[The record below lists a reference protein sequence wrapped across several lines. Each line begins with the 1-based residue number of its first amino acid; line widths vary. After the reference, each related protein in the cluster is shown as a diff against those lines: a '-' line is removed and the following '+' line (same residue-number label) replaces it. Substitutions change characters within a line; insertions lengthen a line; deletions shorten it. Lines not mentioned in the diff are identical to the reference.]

1 MPTISLVTPSFNS
14 APTIEHTFHSVI
26 SQNYANL
33 EYIVMDGGSTDGT
46 TDIIRK
52 YQGYLSSWVSERDN
66 GQYAAI
72 KTGLS
77 KSTGDVM
84 GWLNADDMLL
94 PGALETVAEVFATFP
109 SVQWIST
116 LAPGLWDAKGRLA
129 GVQRIPGFSRRAFLD
144 GLYLPGELTRGHWIQ
159 QESTFWRRGL
169 WDKVVAR
176 AFSGVRLAGDFAL
189 WADFYENTELFG
201 VEYPLAG
208 FRLMEGQRSQNIE
221 AYLSEGREVLSQLRR
236 AAVGQE
242 RRSTFFTYGRGRNLL
257 PLSDRLS
264 IAVTSRLG
272 YHGRKIVFSDKRNLK
287 GNWSLID
294 YNFLP

>member
-1 MPTISLVTPSFNS
+1 MRISFVTPCFNS
-14 APTIEHTFHSVI
+14 AGTIEQTFHSVI
-26 SQNYANL
+26 GQDYANL
-33 EYIVMDGGSTDGT
+33 EYIVMDGGSNDGT
-46 TDIIRK
+46 TEIIRR
-52 YQGYLSSWVSERDN
+52 YEAYFSSWVSEKDN
-66 GQYAAI
+66 GQYDAI
-72 KTGLS
+72 KTGLT

-94 PGALETVAEVFATFP
+94 PGALKTVAEVFTTFP

-129 GVQRIPGFSRRAFLD
+129 GIQRIPGFAKQAFVD
-144 GLYLPGELTRGHWIQ
+144 GLYLPGELARGHWIQ

-169 WDKVVAR
+169 WDKVVAK
-176 AFSGVRLAGDFAL
+176 AFSDVRLAGDFAL
-189 WADFYENTELFG
+189 WAAFYEHTELYG

-208 FRLMEGQRSQNIE
+208 FRLMEGQRSQDIE

-236 AAVGQE
+236 TAAHQE
-242 RRSTFFTYGRGRNLL
+242 RRSTFFTYGRGRDLL

-264 IAVTSRLG
+264 MAVTSRLG
-272 YHGRKIVFSDKRNLK
+272 YQGRKIVFADKRNLK
-287 GNWSLID
+287 GRWTLVD